1 MKKVLKTILVLALAA
16 LCLTAV
22 AAAADAPASGICD
35 VTVEAAFSGKVA
47 LTAQKAD
54 GTAVSTTTPSGE
66 KAVYADAVK
75 VQLTYTGTNL
85 DAAAQYLVVVLTDN
99 QTVPTENNVGYIDQ
113 TSGTVTFTIYP
124 ESLVNDKTYSIYIST
139 SSATDS
145 NFTSGLTKVGSFSY
159 YAPYT
164 RGDVN
169 EDKKINTA
177 DAMQCF
183 NHFVHNITLTG
194 NRFLAADVAAP
205 TGTVNTADG
214 MRILNYFVHNIT
226 EL

>member
-1 MKKVLKTILVLALAA
+1 MKKAFKTVLVLALAV

-22 AAAADAPASGICD
+22 AAAAEADSGICD
-35 VTVEAAFSGKVA
+35 VTPAAGVTLTPKDAQGNNVA
-47 LTAQKAD
+47 AA
-54 GTAVSTTTPSGE
+54 STIPEGATNFYPG
-66 KAVYADAVK
+66 AVK
-75 VQLTYTGTNL
+75 VGMSYTTNVQSDAYYLVLVLTGESDTPVESNVAYVDQATGTVSFDIYPSALKSGETYRIKLSSN
-85 DAAAQYLVVVLTDN
+85 ASSGVTTLTDM
-99 QTVPTENNVGYIDQ
+99 
-113 TSGTVTFTIYP
+113 GT
-124 ESLVNDKTYSIYIST
+124 
-139 SSATDS
+139 
-145 NFTSGLTKVGSFSY
+145 FSY
-159 YAPYT
+159 YAAYT

-169 EDKKINTA
+169 EDGRINTA